1 MAKNMFIEAKMYM
14 LKKIIY
20 KLYVGKEL
28 STGDMYNIAQ
38 IIEEFKSKEN

>member
-1 MAKNMFIEAKMYM
+1 MTKDMFIKAKIYM

-38 IIEEFKSKEN
+38 IIEEFESEEN